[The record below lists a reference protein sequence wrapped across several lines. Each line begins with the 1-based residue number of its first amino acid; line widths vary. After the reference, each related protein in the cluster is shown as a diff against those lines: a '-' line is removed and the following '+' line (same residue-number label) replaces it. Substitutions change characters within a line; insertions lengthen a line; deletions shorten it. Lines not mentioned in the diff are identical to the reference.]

1 MDFIVKSKKE
11 DRKKQMVK
19 GQNLIKNININYQI

>member
-19 GQNLIKNININYQI
+19 GQNLIKNININY